1 MDFKNPKEHN
11 KLYSILKRNNNNNLT
26 WILTI
31 SKAVVLQ
38 LINNVAALAL
48 I

>member
-1 MDFKNPKEHN
+1 MDFKNPKEH
-11 KLYSILKRNNNNNLT
+11 KTLYSILNKKIYYLT